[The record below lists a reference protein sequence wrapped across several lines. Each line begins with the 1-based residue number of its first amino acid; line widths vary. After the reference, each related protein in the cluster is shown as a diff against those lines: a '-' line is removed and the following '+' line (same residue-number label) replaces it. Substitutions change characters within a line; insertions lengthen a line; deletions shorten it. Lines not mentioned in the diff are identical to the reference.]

1 MRRTTIT
8 VVTLAI
14 IATVG
19 IGVLVGS
26 MAGGSRA
33 PATRVRI
40 PAQPALGS
48 PAPATP
54 LTSPP
59 ASSAAAPSAS
69 PPAAS
74 PHASLV
80 TSTHASSP
88 ASTATP
94 AAQGAD
100 PPAATATPARTVTP
114 TVLARLTT
122 RAPAT
127 TPVRAAST
135 EGALEPAPAA
145 SPSPAATI
153 TPTRTATSVPTAT
166 ATSTPRETP
175 SPSATPTVTPST
187 TPTATPHST
196 SPAPTATPTASP
208 LPTATATPA
217 LAQAAAASPTGA
229 SATGTPVLGPAPV
242 VETQG
247 WVVIEA
253 EAAEVAI
260 ARSGHAW
267 EQRADHPGYAGSGY
281 LMAVPDDGL
290 VVDQEV
296 AATSPELRYLV
307 VFPQRGTYYVWLRGW
322 ASDGGSDS
330 AWIGLDGEAGVQPR
344 RVEGFA
350 AGAWSWSGQAAT
362 QPVALEVAEPGL
374 HAVHIWMREDGLAL
388 DQIVISHEP
397 ALPATPGGQPGGAP
411 LAAGTGGLATP
422 SPVVA
427 GDGTGGPA
435 PGPERSSAS

>member
-40 PAQPALGS
+40 PAQPSLGS

-74 PHASLV
+74 P
-80 TSTHASSP
+80 ASSP
-88 ASTATP
+88 ASTASP
-94 AAQGAD
+94 ATQGAS

-127 TPVRAAST
+127 TPARAAST
-135 EGALEPAPAA
+135 GDPPAGTPA
-145 SPSPAATI
+145 
-153 TPTRTATSVPTAT
+153 RTATRVPAAPLISTPQATSSPRATPIPSPTSTAT
-166 ATSTPRETP
+166 
-175 SPSATPTVTPST
+175 
-187 TPTATPHST
+187 
-196 SPAPTATPTASP
+196 PTATPTASP
-208 LPTATATPA
+208 LPTATVTPA

-229 SATGTPVLGPAPV
+229 SAAGTPVLGPAPV

-260 ARSGHAW
+260 ARSGHTW

-281 LMAVPDDGL
+281 LMAAPDDGL

-362 QPVALEVAEPGL
+362 QPVALEVAEPRL
-374 HAVHIWMREDGLAL
+374 YAVHIWMREDGLAL

-435 PGPERSSAS
+435 PGPERSRAS